1 MTVPGQGRGGDA
13 GPALSR
19 LKNKGRLSKAASRGV
34 VSSMS
39 TAPDEEQAVAR
50 PATQSRAP
58 QVEPIEIPQAAEPY
72 QQPAPVQLAPVQQPD
87 PVQEPAAQ
95 QPVIETAP
103 PPAKPKSRRK
113 MSLAPSD
120 EEHDQIRQTYMATR
134 HIHRF
139 SSLNDFL
146 RACVLQEV
154 SRLEDEYNDGRPFE
168 WEEAEIPK
176 GRPLRF

>member
-1 MTVPGQGRGGDA
+1 MTTVPGQGRGGDA

-39 TAPDEEQAVAR
+39 TAPDEEQPVVR

-58 QVEPIEIPQAAEPY
+58 RVEPIEIPQAAEPY
-72 QQPAPVQLAPVQQPD
+72 QQLAPVQQPE

-95 QPVIETAP
+95 QPVTETAQP
-103 PPAKPKSRRK
+103 SAKPKSRRK
-113 MSLAPSD
+113 MSLAPSED
-120 EEHDQIRQTYMATR
+120 EHDQIRQTYMATR